1 MMEVRRMEPGE
12 IDAVLALREAVF
24 CEEQGVS
31 LDLERDGHDGR
42 ALHIVAVEAG
52 EVVGTCRL
60 LADGEVWRLGRMA
73 VRRDRRGGGLGAAV
87 LRAAHEEAAGGGARE
102 IRLAA
107 QVPVREFY
115 ARFGY
120 VERGD
125 VFIEADIPHV
135 LMSCAMESADR

>member
-1 MMEVRRMEPGE
+1 MIEVRRMEPDE

-31 LDLERDGHDGR
+31 LDLERDGRDGQ
-42 ALHIVAVEAG
+42 ALHIVAVEEG
-52 EVVGTCRL
+52 CVVGTCRL
-60 LADGEVWRLGRMA
+60 LADGDVWRLGRMA
-73 VRRDRRGGGLGAAV
+73 VRRDRRGTGLGAAV
-87 LRAAHEEAAGGGARE
+87 LRAAHQEAAGGGARE

-107 QVPVREFY
+107 QVPVRDFY

-120 VERGD
+120 VERGE

-135 LMSCAMESADR
+135 LMSRAMEGAGR